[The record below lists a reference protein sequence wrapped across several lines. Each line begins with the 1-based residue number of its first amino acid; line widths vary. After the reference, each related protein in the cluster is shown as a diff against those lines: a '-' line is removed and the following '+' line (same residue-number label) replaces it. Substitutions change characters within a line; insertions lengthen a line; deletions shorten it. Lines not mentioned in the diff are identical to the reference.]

1 MQDVGLIPGLRRS
14 PGEGNGNQL
23 QYYCL
28 GNLMD
33 RGPQWATQSVGSQ
46 RVGYDLA
53 TKQQQKERRPNE
65 NRSFS
70 VFVIFFFKSGKI
82 LETYHSNTSKSK
94 TRNYVSCSLKHMR
107 QQFLP
112 TELHETLMVIGE
124 WELIYKNMSQ
134 QFMSPTLPTGQDE
147 PIQRHCK

>member
-1 MQDVGLIPGLRRS
+1 M
-14 PGEGNGNQL
+14 
-23 QYYCL
+23 
-28 GNLMD
+28 
-33 RGPQWATQSVGSQ
+33 GSQ

-53 TKQQQKERRPNE
+53 TKQQQQKERRPNE

-124 WELIYKNMSQ
+124 WELIYKNMS
-134 QFMSPTLPTGQDE
+134 
-147 PIQRHCK
+147 